1 MKPLTLADVRD
12 IATYELERPTSRPR
26 VIALKRHRR
35 VGVGPVVSVVFEN
48 RDTVRFQVQE
58 MMRAERIV
66 GPERVQE
73 ELDIYNELLPHQNEL
88 SATLLIEVSD
98 RSVLKQVLDS
108 FIGVDRGGT
117 TYLEVDREPVEG
129 EYEGGRSNEVQVS
142 AVHYVRFA
150 LTPAQAQAVRS
161 GAPVALRI
169 DHGGYRHRTELGAD
183 VREQLAADLAPDA

>member
-1 MKPLTLADVRD
+1 MKPLTLTDVGD
-12 IATYELERPTSRPR
+12 IASYELERPTSRPR

-35 VGVGPVVSVVFEN
+35 VGVGPVVSMVFEN

-66 GPERVQE
+66 GAERVQE
-73 ELDIYNELLPHQNEL
+73 ELDIYNQLLPGENEL

-98 RSVLKQVLDS
+98 RSVLRQVLDS

-117 TYLEVDREPVEG
+117 TYLEVDGQDVEG

-150 LTPAQAQAVRS
+150 LTPAQSAAVRS
-161 GAPVALRI
+161 GSPVALRI
-169 DHGGYRHRTELGAD
+169 DHADYHHRVELGPD